1 MNLNR
6 ALDVAL
12 PEIPART
19 MAQRFPRLDPNST
32 FKKHLEDNVIM
43 VRLYVPSTGLMYSFP
58 EQNWNLI
65 RLFDGKRTYA
75 EIAAV
80 YSAENG
86 TQYGADA
93 VREFAGELESADFWY
108 KTAQEKNILLMQ
120 QNREDRQK
128 KLKVKGRYSDLSMIL
143 FPAFNPDK
151 FLTKLYGWTSWIYTT
166 WFTLIT
172 LCFFAFALGITVVHW
187 PEIGRDTIQFYNF
200 TSKSWG
206 DIAILYVLGMFV
218 VAAHEYAHA
227 HACKHYGGRVPA
239 MGFALIYLTP
249 AFFTDTTEGAVK
261 GTRYQRLVISLA
273 GIWIELIICAIA
285 TPIWWNTPPDT
296 VIHDGAYFL
305 MLLTGITSL
314 LVNWNPLIKLDGYH
328 MLCEILGIVDL
339 KENSTAYVSAWVKHH
354 VWRLPIEVP
363 YVPKSRR
370 FGFAVYALL
379 SGAYSYTV
387 LYFVARFVGNVF
399 RNFDPLWSFIPELGT
414 ALLIFRSRIRLL
426 VNFMKFVYL
435 DKKDRIL
442 AWFTPQRRLATAT
455 LAVILLFVPVFRDSV
470 QGRFVLE
477 PGREAVVRAEV
488 PGMVDAVYAEEGQ
501 HVSAGAPLLQLRNLP
516 LQSQVSLA
524 DADYALATK
533 RATAA
538 VLDYGDMGATAVDRD
553 RAGTERGE
561 LAKVAANLEV
571 VSPISGTVLTPR
583 LADRLGSYSKEG
595 SQLVEVADLSRMRAR
610 IYVSEYDLYK
620 CQVGAAARIEI
631 DGLLTIQDAQAQ
643 GITQASRELDPSL
656 SGGNKLQGLNPPNF
670 YLVDLVLNNP
680 DGRMKPGMTGLA
692 RIYSHGRRSILG
704 LCWEGIS
711 HFAGRKLW

>member
-1 MNLNR
+1 MNLNQ
-6 ALDVAL
+6 ALNVAL

-19 MAQRFPRLDPNST
+19 LAQRYPRLDPEYT
-32 FKKHLEDNVIM
+32 FKKHLEDNIVM

-65 RLFDGKRTYA
+65 RLFDGKRSYA

-120 QNREDRQK
+120 QSSEDRQK
-128 KLKVKGRYSDLSMIL
+128 KLKVKSRYADLSMIL

-151 FLTKLYGWTSWIYTT
+151 FLTKLHGWTSWIYTT

-172 LCFFAFALGITVVHW
+172 LCFFAFAFGITVVHW

-200 TSKSWG
+200 ADKSWG
-206 DIAILYVLGMFV
+206 DIAILYVLGMGV

-227 HACKHYGGRVPA
+227 HACKHCGGRVPA

-249 AFFTDTTEGAVK
+249 AFYTDTTEGAVK
-261 GTRYQRLVISLA
+261 GTRYQRLIISLA

-285 TPIWWNTPPDT
+285 TPIWWGTPPGT

-328 MLCEILGIVDL
+328 MMCEILGIADV
-339 KENSTAYVSAWVKHH
+339 KESSTAYVSAWVRHH
-354 VWRLPIEVP
+354 IWRLPVEVP
-363 YVPKSRR
+363 YVPKRRR
-370 FGFAVYALL
+370 FGFVIYALL
-379 SGAYSYTV
+379 SGAYSYTI
-387 LYFVARFVGNVF
+387 LYFVAGFVGNVF
-399 RNFDPLWSFIPELGT
+399 RNFDPQWSFIPELAT
-414 ALLIFRSRIRLL
+414 AGLIFKSRIRLL

-442 AWFTPQRRLATAT
+442 AWFTLQRRLSAAA
-455 LAVILLFVPVFRDSV
+455 LAALLLFVPAFRDSV
-470 QGRFVLE
+470 TGRFVLE
-477 PGREAVVRAEV
+477 PGSEATVRAAV
-488 PGMVDAVYAEEGQ
+488 PGMVDAVYIQEGQ
-501 HVSAGAPLLQLRNLP
+501 QVLAGAPLLQLRSVL
-516 LQSQVSLA
+516 LQSQVSRVNA
-524 DADYALATK
+524 EYDLATK

-538 VLDYGDMGATAVDRD
+538 VLHFADMGATAVDRD
-553 RAGTERGE
+553 RAGAERAE
-561 LAKVAANLEV
+561 LAKVAANLEI

-583 LADRLGSYSKEG
+583 VADSLGSYVREG
-595 SQLVEVADLSRMRAR
+595 SELVQVADLSRMRAR
-610 IYVSEYDLYK
+610 IYVSEYDVSK
-620 CQVGAAARIEI
+620 CQVGAAARVQV
-631 DGLLTIQDAQAQ
+631 DGMLKIHATQVQD
-643 GITQASRELDPSL
+643 ITQASWEIDSSL
-656 SGGNKLQGLNPPNF
+656 NDGNKLKGLNAPNF
-670 YLVDLVLNNP
+670 YLVDLVLSNA
-680 DGRMKPGMTGLA
+680 DGRMKPGMRGLA
-692 RIYSHGRRSILG
+692 RIYGKRASLAG
-704 LCWEGIS
+704 LVWEGVS